1 MKYFTRKVNRFTC
14 NKMICLLLYE
24 VLFIICNFLFK
35 LILIKYATFQIFTLL
50 LCIIIIIIYYY

>member
-35 LILIKYATFQIFTLL
+35 LILKYATFQIFTLL
-50 LCIIIIIIYYY
+50 LRIIIIIIYYY